1 MTPSGSPLMD
11 SSSGRVTRARLV
23 CRIGF
28 WAAIAVAVFYSA
40 WDLGF
45 AASFFLKFPWDL
57 IVQWAPSAFIPAA
70 WVVLMVSVDRWAPE
84 DRRILSEVAV
94 AFGVVYAALSTST
107 YFLQLTV
114 AIPKEMMGAGTQ
126 LGPLLWEQPRS
137 LPYAT
142 DILGYTFMSL
152 SALFAAFVFSGHG
165 RERSVR
171 WALIVSGLPAFVLPI
186 QMFWLPAEIAAA
198 PTLVG
203 FPAAGILLALLFR
216 NAETGVGASSRK
228 TLPD

>member
-1 MTPSGSPLMD
+1 
-11 SSSGRVTRARLV
+11 V
-23 CRIGF
+23 CRVGF
-28 WAAIAVAVFYSA
+28 WSAFAVAFFYSA
-40 WDLGF
+40 WDVGF
-45 AASFFLKFPWDL
+45 VASFFLKFPWDL
-57 IVQWAPSAFIPAA
+57 ILQWAPSAFIPAA

-84 DRRILSEVAV
+84 ERRVLSEVAV

-114 AIPKEMMGAGTQ
+114 AIPKEVMGAGSQ

-152 SALFAAFVFSGHG
+152 SALFAAFVFTRQG

-203 FPAAGILLALLFR
+203 FPAVGILLARLFHH
-216 NAETGVGASSRK
+216 AEREVRTGSREM
-228 TLPD
+228 LPD